1 VTDEQLRPAH
11 ALPELVSLPPGVTAR
26 HAHHPRLKT
35 CVLDSH
41 LSDSA
46 PQTYEDCADADCQP
60 SMDFESENHREGSY
74 TAVAVR

>member
-35 CVLDSH
+35 CVLDSR

-46 PQTYEDCADADCQP
+46 PQTYCADANCQP

>member
-46 PQTYEDCADADCQP
+46 PQTY
-60 SMDFESENHREGSY
+60 FESENHREGSY